1 MDEDKESQKFMR
13 SNLDRYLEV
22 SQDSQIGWWEADMA
36 RKRYLFSDNISKLL
50 GLKDNAIAFNKI
62 DKYIP
67 EDYQDI
73 VKRDFYEYSSIKR
86 NFNDHVIPFKLA
98 HGIMWVKTHFISYVQ
113 GPGGEGTFGSMQ
125 IVPAPE
131 EAKLDDSGK
140 AKSAKTASR
149 GMDML
154 TELGTISVSLSDFM
168 RGGKEE
174 TIVTN
179 ILKSVRDIFNASNAY
194 MFEFRPD
201 GLSQECVYEVVPKDA
216 QSSIIKRNKRLDNAQ
231 VPYVSKKILSGQ
243 SVIVSSLSTLPEE
256 ADVDIALMHSYGL
269 KSFMSIPLNSGNKI
283 WGYMGVATDKNVMW
297 SKEDYS
303 WLATISNII
312 GLCIELHRSREE
324 HRRVLQQKER
334 DEERFT
340 YIYKNIPIGEGLYD
354 TKGRIVGANQAFMK
368 IFGFSDVSDI
378 SKYSILNDANVTDE
392 LRTKFLGKEDIFDFS
407 AEYKFGTN
415 PKVYCS
421 TRKGKALINFRMM
434 KLYEDGKL
442 SGYLLIAIEETDHLM
457 AINKLKDFEDL
468 FSMIADYAKVGYAK
482 MDLLNYEGYA
492 IKQWY
497 KNMGEDENTP
507 LKSIIGVYR
516 NMHPD
521 DRSRLLAFFDDV
533 RKGKAKSFTGEIRI
547 RRAGSDKWNWIYK
560 NLMIN
565 RYDPK
570 HGHIDVVGVNYDITR
585 FKEAQEEL
593 IEARDR
599 AQAMD
604 KLKSAFLANMSHEI
618 RTPLNAIVGFSDLI
632 METDDADEKSQ
643 YMALVKEN
651 NELLL
656 QLISDIL
663 DLSKMEAGMVELSYS
678 NVDINSLCCD
688 IESTMRLKIKND
700 VLLAFESKGSKCVI
714 NTDKIRLTQVIT
726 NFIGNAIKF
735 TPVGS
740 IKFGYEWVDN
750 KHIRFYVA
758 DTGKGIEEENLSK
771 VFDRFV
777 KLNRFVQGTGLG
789 LPICRTIVEQMGGK
803 IGLNSKF
810 GEGSTFW
817 FVVPAANLA

>member
-1 MDEDKESQKFMR
+1 
-13 SNLDRYLEV
+13 
-22 SQDSQIGWWEADMA
+22 
-36 RKRYLFSDNISKLL
+36 
-50 GLKDNAIAFNKI
+50 
-62 DKYIP
+62 
-67 EDYQDI
+67 
-73 VKRDFYEYSSIKR
+73 
-86 NFNDHVIPFKLA
+86 
-98 HGIMWVKTHFISYVQ
+98 
-113 GPGGEGTFGSMQ
+113 
-125 IVPAPE
+125 
-131 EAKLDDSGK
+131 
-140 AKSAKTASR
+140 
-149 GMDML
+149 
-154 TELGTISVSLSDFM
+154 
-168 RGGKEE
+168 
-174 TIVTN
+174 
-179 ILKSVRDIFNASNAY
+179 
-194 MFEFRPD
+194 
-201 GLSQECVYEVVPKDA
+201 
-216 QSSIIKRNKRLDNAQ
+216 
-231 VPYVSKKILSGQ
+231 
-243 SVIVSSLSTLPEE
+243 
-256 ADVDIALMHSYGL
+256 
-269 KSFMSIPLNSGNKI
+269 
-283 WGYMGVATDKNVMW
+283 
-297 SKEDYS
+297 
-303 WLATISNII
+303 
-312 GLCIELHRSREE
+312 
-324 HRRVLQQKER
+324 
-334 DEERFT
+334 
-340 YIYKNIPIGEGLYD
+340 
-354 TKGRIVGANQAFMK
+354 
-368 IFGFSDVSDI
+368 
-378 SKYSILNDANVTDE
+378 
-392 LRTKFLGKEDIFDFS
+392 
-407 AEYKFGTN
+407 
-415 PKVYCS
+415 
-421 TRKGKALINFRMM
+421 
-434 KLYEDGKL
+434 
-442 SGYLLIAIEETDHLM
+442 
-457 AINKLKDFEDL
+457 
-468 FSMIADYAKVGYAK
+468 
-482 MDLLNYEGYA
+482 
-492 IKQWY
+492 
-497 KNMGEDENTP
+497 
-507 LKSIIGVYR
+507 
-516 NMHPD
+516 
-521 DRSRLLAFFDDV
+521 
-533 RKGKAKSFTGEIRI
+533 
-547 RRAGSDKWNWIYK
+547 
-560 NLMIN
+560 MIN